1 MTNRL
6 SRREFLRRAG
16 VVSAATCGFTLVGEE
31 ILGFLAGAEAAS
43 KSTLSIASSGSPE
56 VLVQKAV
63 DGLGGIGKF
72 VKRGNSVLIKP
83 NLAWARTPE
92 QAANTNP
99 KLITALIKMCQ
110 KAGASR
116 ITVLDHTCD
125 NGTAAFE
132 VNGAKESVA
141 GTGARLISA
150 DKKYMYRRI
159 NIPKGKILKSDDC
172 AKDILDA
179 DVFINVPIAKV
190 HGSTTITASM
200 KNLMGANWDRQ
211 AWHSS
216 SDLDQ
221 CIADFSTEVKPNLII
236 LDAIRIMLTRGPK
249 GPGNT
254 KDVGQVIASTDP
266 VAIDAYAA
274 QLLGKTPG
282 DIAHIRYAASM
293 GLGQMDLKKIA
304 LKRV

>member
-1 MTNRL
+1 MTDRL

-16 VVSAATCGFTLVGEE
+16 IVSAVTCGFTLVGDE
-31 ILGFLAGAEAAS
+31 ILGFLEEAEAAG
-43 KSTLSIASSGSPE
+43 KSTLSIASSGAPDI
-56 VLVQKAV
+56 LLKKAI

-83 NLAWARTPE
+83 NFAWARTPE

-99 KLITALIKMCQ
+99 RLLIALIKMCQ

-116 ITVLDHTCD
+116 ITLLDHACD
-125 NGTAAFE
+125 NGTAAFA
-132 VNGAKESVA
+132 VNGANEIAAATKV
-141 GTGARLISA
+141 RLISA

-200 KNLMGANWDRQ
+200 KNMMGATWDRQ
-211 AWHSS
+211 VWHSS
-216 SDLDQ
+216 SDLEQ
-221 CIADFSTEVKPNLII
+221 CIADFSSAVKPDLII

-249 GPGNT
+249 GPGKT

-274 QLLGKTPG
+274 TLLGKNPS
-282 DIAHIRYAASM
+282 DVAHIRYAASM
-293 GLGQMDLKKIA
+293 GIGQMDLKKVA
-304 LKRV
+304 LRRV